1 MLAGYP
7 TDPEI
12 SQSALIATL
21 LPTNFF
27 AVQGPGAGHNL
38 EHGNVPAY
46 LIQCYCIKIEYG
58 SLCGTCVKG
67 YGMNRNNLSDGV
79 RQTLQ
84 RFAEPHDA
92 HYGVAPLAPSED
104 YIPLQ
109 GVSVAVADAHAAL
122 KEAAVIA
129 STLPDNYLLTRIPVR
144 KEALSSSS
152 IEGTNSTL
160 DELLLVEE
168 ENTSENDATH
178 QVRDYA
184 LALETVLPRA
194 RELGSAIFDIDLIR
208 NLHAATMNSDAV
220 YRDPKGQF
228 RSRVVW
234 IGGGD
239 ISQSTYNPPPPQF
252 VDSCMEDHIR
262 YLHGDGM
269 QVMNQD
275 FITRMAVA
283 HAHFEGVHPFRDGNG
298 RVGRLLLPV
307 MMAAEGHEPV
317 YLSSFIEENKQRYY
331 DGLKAAQQR
340 LDYSPLVVFMANAIK
355 ESVYELKRLR
365 SDLAEL
371 RDGWMRRDKWRAGST
386 AVRALDILHEYP
398 VLTVGRLASLL
409 DVSFQSA
416 STAMKTLVDTG
427 ILLEKTGYA
436 RNRIFTAPEAVA
448 LLNRPFGEYEPS
460 GYSL

>member
-1 MLAGYP
+1 
-7 TDPEI
+7 
-12 SQSALIATL
+12 
-21 LPTNFF
+21 
-27 AVQGPGAGHNL
+27 
-38 EHGNVPAY
+38 
-46 LIQCYCIKIEYG
+46 
-58 SLCGTCVKG
+58 
-67 YGMNRNNLSDGV
+67 MNRNNLSEAV

-84 RFAEPHDA
+84 RFAEPHEA
-92 HYGVAPLAPSED
+92 HYGVVPAAPSED
-104 YIPLQ
+104 SIPLQ
-109 GVSVAVADAHAAL
+109 GVAVAVSDAHAAL

-129 STLPDNYLLTRIPVR
+129 STVPDNYLLTRIPVR

-168 ENTSENDATH
+168 ENSAQNDATH

-184 LALETVLPRA
+184 IALETVVPRA
-194 RELGSAIFDIDLIR
+194 RELGTAIFDLDLIR
-208 NLHAATMNSDAV
+208 DLHAATMKSDAD

-228 RSRVVW
+228 RNRVVW

-239 ISQSTYNPPPPQF
+239 ISQSTYNPPPPQL
-252 VDSCMEDHIR
+252 VTSCMDDHIR
-262 YLHGDGM
+262 YLQGDGM
-269 QVMNQD
+269 QMMNQD

-317 YLSSFIEENKQRYY
+317 YLSSFIDENKQRYY
-331 DGLKAAQQR
+331 DSLKAAQQR
-340 LDYSPLVVFMANAIK
+340 MDYSPLVVFMANAIK

-371 RDGWMRRDKWRAGST
+371 RDDWLQRDKWRAGST
-386 AVRALDILHEYP
+386 AVRALGILHEYP

-416 STAMKTLVDTG
+416 STAMKSLIDVG
-427 ILLEKTGYA
+427 ILTEKTGYT
-436 RNRIFTAPEAVA
+436 RNRIFTAPEAVT
-448 LLNRPFGEYEPS
+448 LLNRPFGEYEPD
-460 GYSL
+460 GYGI

>member
-1 MLAGYP
+1 
-7 TDPEI
+7 
-12 SQSALIATL
+12 
-21 LPTNFF
+21 
-27 AVQGPGAGHNL
+27 
-38 EHGNVPAY
+38 
-46 LIQCYCIKIEYG
+46 
-58 SLCGTCVKG
+58 
-67 YGMNRNNLSDGV
+67 MNRNNLSEAV

-92 HYGVAPLAPSED
+92 HYGVVPPAPTED
-104 YIPLQ
+104 SIPLQ
-109 GVSVAVADAHAAL
+109 GVAVAVSDAHAAL
-122 KEAAVIA
+122 KEAALIA
-129 STLPDNYLLTRIPVR
+129 SSLPDNYLLTRIPVR

-168 ENTSENDATH
+168 EDSAKNDATH

-184 LALETVLPRA
+184 VALESVVPRA
-194 RELGSAIFDIDLIR
+194 RELGTAIFDLSLIR
-208 NLHAATMNSDAV
+208 DLHAATMKSDAD

-228 RSRVVW
+228 RNRVVW

-252 VDSCMEDHIR
+252 VNGCMEDHIR
-262 YLHGDGM
+262 YLQGDGM
-269 QVMNQD
+269 QMMNQD

-340 LDYSPLVVFMANAIK
+340 MDYSPLVVFMANAIK
-355 ESVYELKRLR
+355 ESVHELKRLR
-365 SDLAEL
+365 NDLTEL
-371 RDGWMRRDKWRAGST
+371 REDWLQRDKLREGS
-386 AVRALDILHEYP
+386 AARRALDVLHEYP
-398 VLTVGRLASLL
+398 VLTVGRLAKLL
-409 DVSFQSA
+409 DVSFPAA
-416 STAMKTLVDTG
+416 SNAVDKLMEIG
-427 ILLEKTGYA
+427 ILTEKTGYT
-436 RNRIFTAPEAVA
+436 RNRVFTAPDAVS
-448 LLNRPFGEYEPS
+448 LLNRPFGEYEPE
-460 GYSL
+460 GYGM

>member
-1 MLAGYP
+1 MHRS
-7 TDPEI
+7 D
-12 SQSALIATL
+12 
-21 LPTNFF
+21 
-27 AVQGPGAGHNL
+27 
-38 EHGNVPAY
+38 
-46 LIQCYCIKIEYG
+46 
-58 SLCGTCVKG
+58 
-67 YGMNRNNLSDGV
+67 LSEAV

-92 HYGVAPLAPSED
+92 HYGVVPPAPSED
-104 YIPLQ
+104 SIPLQ
-109 GVSVAVADAHAAL
+109 GVAVAVSDAHAAL
-122 KEAAVIA
+122 KEAAIIA
-129 STLPDNYLLTRIPVR
+129 SSVPDNYLLTRIPVR

-168 ENTSENDATH
+168 ENSTENDATH

-184 LALETVLPRA
+184 IALETVVPRA
-194 RELGSAIFDIDLIR
+194 KELGPAIFDLTLIR
-208 NLHAATMNSDAV
+208 DLHAATMKSDAD

-228 RSRVVW
+228 RNRVVW

-239 ISQSTYNPPPPQF
+239 ISQSTYNPPPPQL
-252 VDSCMEDHIR
+252 VTGCMDDHIR
-262 YLHGDGM
+262 YLQGAGM
-269 QVMNQD
+269 QMMNQD

-340 LDYSPLVVFMANAIK
+340 MDYSPLVVLMANAIK

-371 RDGWMRRDKWRAGST
+371 RDDWLQRDKWRAGST
-386 AVRALDILHEYP
+386 AVRALGILHEYP

-409 DVSFQSA
+409 DVTFQSA
-416 STAMKTLVDTG
+416 STAMKSLIDAG
-427 ILLEKTGYA
+427 ILTEKTGYT

-448 LLNRPFGEYEPS
+448 LLNRPFGEYEPD
-460 GYSL
+460 GYGM